1 MKRLLF
7 RFLVFVG
14 ILYGLER
21 LSLIVVV
28 VGAGLGMACMAVLH
42 ILANP
47 DSVNPPS
54 SS

>member
-7 RFLVFVG
+7 GFLLFIG
-14 ILYGLER
+14 MLYGLER
-21 LSLIVVV
+21 LSLMVVI
-28 VGAGLGMACMAVLH
+28 VGAALGMACMAVIH